1 MSSLSKMRTASTGSS
16 VASNGLV
23 PMEIGW
29 VNKKGNGKGKGKD
42 KGKEKGKSK
51 EKGKGK
57 KQSEKQGEKFEGW
70 KRETGAPS
78 TKWSCYGQLK
88 QFAGVSVDK
97 QYRRSQCKK
106 TVRWAGFP
114 WLPIQ

>member
-1 MSSLSKMRTASTGSS
+1 MRTASTGLSA
-16 VASNGLV
+16 ASKGPV
-23 PMEIGW
+23 PLEIGW
-29 VNKKGNGKGKGKD
+29 VSKKGKGKGKGKD
-42 KGKEKGKSK
+42 KGKEQGKSK

-57 KQSEKQGEKFEGW
+57 KQSEKQGEKFEGWCNNCGKWGHKYALAW

-97 QYRRSQCKK
+97 
-106 TVRWAGFP
+106 
-114 WLPIQ
+114 